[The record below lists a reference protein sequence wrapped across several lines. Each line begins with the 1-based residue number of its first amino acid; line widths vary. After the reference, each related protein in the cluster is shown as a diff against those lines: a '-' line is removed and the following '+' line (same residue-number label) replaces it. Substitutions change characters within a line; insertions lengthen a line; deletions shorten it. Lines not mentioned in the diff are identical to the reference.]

1 MITIP
6 LEGHGASL
14 YLRPETTDV
23 AVYKE
28 IFIDHQHVVDLSPPP
43 RNIIDGG
50 GNIGL
55 SAVDFALQYPL
66 ARVIS
71 IEPEAGNFEMLK
83 KNTRLF
89 PNVLPLQA
97 ALWNQGTEL
106 ALLDPG
112 CGAWGFHTSAN
123 VLDEAKIQV
132 VPALTISEIIA
143 RFKIEVID
151 ILKLD
156 IEGAEREVL
165 ADSSDWIHKVR
176 LLIVE
181 LHEEISKGC
190 TEVFK
195 SATLDFDCSQI
206 GGGKIVCRRREN

>member
-1 MITIP
+1 M
-6 LEGHGASL
+6 E
-14 YLRPETTDV
+14 
-23 AVYKE
+23 VYKE
-28 IFIDHQHVVDLSPPP
+28 IFIDHQHVVDLFPPP

-55 SAVDFALQYPL
+55 SAVDFALRYPF

-71 IEPEAGNFEMLK
+71 IEPESGNFEMLK

-89 PNVLPLQA
+89 ANVFPLQA
-97 ALWNQGTEL
+97 ALWNQETEL

-112 CGAWGFHTSAN
+112 CGAWGFRTSAN
-123 VLDEAKIQV
+123 VLDGERIQT
-132 VPALTISEIIA
+132 VPALTIREIIA
-143 RFKIEVID
+143 QFKIEVID

-165 ADSSDWIHKVR
+165 ASSSDWIHKVR

-181 LHEEISKGC
+181 LHEGISAGC
-190 TEVFK
+190 TEAFE
-195 SATLDFDCSQI
+195 SATLDFDCSQV
-206 GGGKIVCRRREN
+206 GGGKIVCRRRES